1 MQVYP
6 SPMKVE
12 KLFFYLQDEEI
23 GKLKSR
29 YGDMESSYNQVKCH
43 DFFSPWVVFFF
54 GQPAR
59 LTGICCILSDSLTN
73 KGASCQR
80 CLLSDRH
87 KHRFNN
93 SLRRSRSFGNNSLWL
108 RVRRNLFSLFHFLV
122 SFSFPFVEIM
132 SIFSGLY
139 CAAFQPQSSGVTESF
154 FTENVEL
161 TNLRNQVS
169 DLQLSRDSLQE
180 DVKTKDEKIGKLV
193 SATLRSSCQFCLLAL
208 F

>member
-1 MQVYP
+1 MAQ
-6 SPMKVE
+6 SK
-12 KLFFYLQDEEI
+12 KKSLFTFAL
-23 GKLKSR
+23 SR
-29 YGDMESSYNQVKCH
+29 
-43 DFFSPWVVFFF
+43 FFF
-54 GQPAR
+54 
-59 LTGICCILSDSLTN
+59 
-73 KGASCQR
+73 
-80 CLLSDRH
+80 
-87 KHRFNN
+87 F
-93 SLRRSRSFGNNSLWL
+93 
-108 RVRRNLFSLFHFLV
+108 
-122 SFSFPFVEIM
+122 FPFVEIM

>member
-1 MQVYP
+1 MPAHCLYIRVGLRG
-6 SPMKVE
+6 E
-12 KLFFYLQDEEI
+12 KLLD
-23 GKLKSR
+23 
-29 YGDMESSYNQVKCH
+29 
-43 DFFSPWVVFFF
+43 
-54 GQPAR
+54 
-59 LTGICCILSDSLTN
+59 

-93 SLRRSRSFGNNSLWL
+93 SLRRSRSFVNNSLWL
-108 RVRRNLFSLFHFLV
+108 RVIRNRFSLFHSLV
-122 SFSFPFVEIM
+122 SFSFSFVEIM

-208 F
+208 FW

>member
-1 MQVYP
+1 MPAHCLYIRVGLRG
-6 SPMKVE
+6 E
-12 KLFFYLQDEEI
+12 KLLD
-23 GKLKSR
+23 
-29 YGDMESSYNQVKCH
+29 
-43 DFFSPWVVFFF
+43 
-54 GQPAR
+54 
-59 LTGICCILSDSLTN
+59 

-93 SLRRSRSFGNNSLWL
+93 SLRRSRSFVNNSLWL
-108 RVRRNLFSLFHFLV
+108 RVRRNLFSLFHSLV
-122 SFSFPFVEIM
+122 SFSFSFVEIM

-193 SATLRSSCQFCLLAL
+193 SATLRSKLSILLASTFL
-208 F
+208 IVSFNGKYLYPCVKYNFCVSLSD